1 MDRRTNPYAPGA
13 GTPPPELV
21 GRDTLIE
28 DAEIALDR
36 LRNGLAAKSLLMVGL
51 RGVGK
56 TVLLNRILLDAEARG
71 FAAVL
76 IEAPEDRSLPAA
88 LAGPLNSTLL
98 QLSRSAAARE
108 LARKA
113 RRSLAGFVRAMKV
126 SYEDITFSVDLDAEE
141 GVADSGDLDTDL
153 AALLQ
158 VAGEAARAR
167 ETVLV
172 LFIDEMQYVKEQQL
186 GALITAL
193 HRVAQRQLPVAL
205 IGSGLPQLVG
215 HVGVAKSYAE
225 RMFSFPAIGP
235 LPHDAARKALE
246 APANRLG
253 VTYSPAALKEIL
265 RITEGYPYFLQEWG
279 SACWTVAD
287 GPAVTRSDVESASP
301 VAIGELDNTFFRV
314 RFERTTPFERRYLRA
329 MAELGPGPHRSGEI
343 ASALGRL
350 VQRVAPTRSNLIRK
364 GMIYSPAHGDTAF
377 TVPLFDQYLKRT
389 MPDSSRHR
397 APL

>member
-13 GTPPPELV
+13 GTPPPELA
-21 GRDTLIE
+21 GRDALIE
-28 DAEIALDR
+28 DAEIVLDR
-36 LRNGLAAKSLLMVGL
+36 LRGGLAAKSLLMVGL

-56 TVLLNRILLDAEARG
+56 TVLLNRILHDAEKREFECAL
-71 FAAVL
+71 V
-76 IEAPEDRSLPAA
+76 EAPEDRSLPAA
-88 LAGPLNSTLL
+88 LAGPLNSALIR
-98 QLSRSAAARE
+98 LSRSAHARE

-126 SYEDITFSVDLDAEE
+126 SYEDITFSVDLEAED

-167 ETVLV
+167 KTVLV
-172 LFIDEMQYVKEQQL
+172 LFIDELQYVKEQQL
-186 GALITAL
+186 AALITAL
-193 HRVAQRQLPVAL
+193 HRVAQRRLPVAL
-205 IGSGLPQLVG
+205 IGSGLPQLVS

-225 RMFSFPAIGP
+225 RMFSFPEIGP
-235 LPHDAARKALE
+235 LSHDAAKTAIE

-253 VTYSPAALKEIL
+253 VTYSPAALAEIL
-265 RITEGYPYFLQEWG
+265 RVTDGYPYFLQEWG
-279 SACWTVAD
+279 SACWAAAD
-287 GPAVTRSDVESASP
+287 GSAITRADVESASP
-301 VAIGELDNTFFRV
+301 VAVAELDNTFFRV

-329 MAELGPGPHRSGEI
+329 MAELGRGPHRSGEI
-343 ASALGRL
+343 ATAIGRP
-350 VQRVAPTRSNLIRK
+350 VQRVAPTRSNLIKK

-389 MPDSSRHR
+389 MPE
-397 APL
+397 P

>member
-36 LRNGLAAKSLLMVGL
+36 LGNGLAAKSLLMVGL

-56 TVLLNRILLDAEARG
+56 TVLLNRILLDAEARD

-88 LAGPLNSTLL
+88 LAGPLNSVLL

-108 LARKA
+108 LAKKA

-126 SYEDITFSVDLDAEE
+126 SYEDITFSIDLDAEE

-153 AALLQ
+153 TALLQ

-172 LFIDEMQYVKEQQL
+172 LFIDEMQYVARQEL

-193 HRVAQRQLPVAL
+193 HRVAQRRLPVAL

-215 HVGVAKSYAE
+215 HVGGARSYAE
-225 RMFSFPAIGP
+225 RMFSFPEIGP
-235 LPHDAARKALE
+235 LPRAAAKQALE
-246 APANRLG
+246 VPANRLG
-253 VTYSPAALKEIL
+253 VAYQPDALEEIL

-279 SACWTVAD
+279 SACWKVAD
-287 GPAVTRSDVESASP
+287 GPSVTRSDVDAASP
-301 VAIGELDNTFFRV
+301 VAIAELDSTFFRV

-343 ASALGRL
+343 ANAMGRP
-350 VQRVAPTRSNLIRK
+350 VQGVAPTRSNLISK

-377 TVPLFDQYLKRT
+377 TVPLFDQCLKRT
-389 MPDSSRHR
+389 MSGT
-397 APL
+397 